1 MDTSAEHGLT
11 ACVPTAE
18 SHRYFDLNGLSERSG
33 KGAARDL
40 FERMPFKVTHEF
52 TENSWFSRD
61 RILDLADALPQASV
75 EYNLADIPVSQPV
88 TSLPDNNLSLRET
101 IENIETCG
109 SWVLLKSVEQHG
121 DYAELLE
128 QCLEEI
134 GDKLGL
140 RVEEML
146 SPRSFLFLTSSGGV
160 TPFHFDPEHN
170 FLLQIEGCKKIQIF
184 EPFDRSIVS
193 DRQLRDF
200 AAGAHRNLPFRESF
214 AERGEWFDFSA
225 GEGVYI
231 PFLAP
236 HWVKNSGSVSVSF
249 SISFETP
256 RTRQKLSTYR
266 RDRTGAPETLFHEQ
280 GQA

>member
-1 MDTSAEHGLT
+1 MDTSTEHGLT

-33 KGAARDL
+33 KGTARNL

-121 DYAELLE
+121 DYSELLE
-128 QCLEEI
+128 RCLEEI
-134 GDKLGL
+134 GEELGL

-146 SPRSFLFLTSSGGV
+146 APRSFLFLTSSGGV

-170 FLLQIEGCKKIQIF
+170 FLLQIEGRKKIQIF
-184 EPFDRSIVS
+184 EPFDHAIVS
-193 DRQLRDF
+193 DRQLQDF
-200 AAGAHRNLPFRESF
+200 AAGAHRNLPFEETF

-236 HWVKNSGSVSVSF
+236 HWVKNTGSVSISF
-249 SISFETP
+249 SISFETA

-266 RDRTGAPETLFHEQ
+266 RDRSVAPETLFHEQ

>member
-1 MDTSAEHGLT
+1 MHASPEHGSMNR
-11 ACVPTAE
+11 APTNG
-18 SHRYFDLNGLSERSG
+18 SRQYFDLNGLPELSGRGTARTLYER
-33 KGAARDL
+33 K
-40 FERMPFKVTHEF
+40 PFKFRHEF
-52 TENSWFSRD
+52 SASSWFSRD
-61 RILDLADALPQASV
+61 RILELADALPESSV

-88 TSLPDNNLSLRET
+88 TTMPHSGLSLRDT
-101 IENIETCG
+101 IRNIETCG

-121 DYAELLE
+121 DYAGLLDR
-128 QCLEEI
+128 CLEEI
-134 GDKLGL
+134 AEELGL
-140 RVEEML
+140 RVEEMI

-170 FLLQIEGCKKIQIF
+170 FLLQIEGRKKIQIF
-184 EPFDRSIVS
+184 EPFDSSIVS

-200 AAGAHRNLPFRESF
+200 AAGAHRNLPFEESI

-236 HWVKNSGSVSVSF
+236 HWVRNTGSVSISF
-249 SISFETP
+249 SISFETVKTK
-256 RTRQKLSTYR
+256 RKLSSYR
-266 RDRTGAPETLFHEQ
+266 RDQSDAPDTLFQEQ

>member
-1 MDTSAEHGLT
+1 MAISVEHGSMASAQT
-11 ACVPTAE
+11 NG
-18 SHRYFDLNGLSERSG
+18 SSSYFDLDGLAERSG
-33 KGAARDL
+33 KGAARAL
-40 FERMPFKVTHEF
+40 YERKPFKFRHEF
-52 TENSWFSRD
+52 AANAWFSRE
-61 RILDLADALPQASV
+61 RILEIADALPESSV

-88 TSLPDNNLSLRET
+88 TTMPHSGLSLQET
-101 IENIETCG
+101 IRNIDTCG

-121 DYAELLE
+121 DYAELLD
-128 QCLEEI
+128 QCMQEI
-134 GDKLGL
+134 GGELGL

-170 FLLQIEGCKKIQIF
+170 FLLQVEGRKKIQIF
-184 EPFDRSIVS
+184 EPFDGSIVNH
-193 DRQLRDF
+193 RQMQDF
-200 AAGAHRNLPFRESF
+200 VAGAHRNLPFDESI

-236 HWVKNSGSVSVSF
+236 HWVKNTGSVSVSF
-249 SISFETP
+249 SISFETAKTK
-256 RTRQKLSTYR
+256 RKLSTYR
-266 RDRTGAPETLFHEQ
+266 RDQADGPETLFNEQ

>member
-1 MDTSAEHGLT
+1 MAVSVEHGSM
-11 ACVPTAE
+11 ASAPTRG
-18 SHRYFDLNGLSERSG
+18 SNPYFDLNGLSELSG
-33 KGAARDL
+33 KGTARAL
-40 FERMPFKVTHEF
+40 YERKPFKFRHEF
-52 TENSWFSRD
+52 AANAWFSRD
-61 RILDLADALPQASV
+61 RILDLADALPESSV

-88 TSLPDNNLSLRET
+88 TTMPHSGLSLKET
-101 IENIETCG
+101 IRNIETCG

-121 DYAELLE
+121 DYAQLLDS
-128 QCLEEI
+128 CLEEI
-134 GDKLGL
+134 GNELGL

-170 FLLQIEGCKKIQIF
+170 FLLQIEGRKKIQIF
-184 EPFDRSIVS
+184 EPFDSSIVN
-193 DRQLRDF
+193 DRQIRDF
-200 AAGAHRNLPFRESF
+200 VAGAHRNLPFRESV

-236 HWVKNSGSVSVSF
+236 HWVKNTGSVSVSF
-249 SISFETP
+249 SISFETAK
-256 RTRQKLSTYR
+256 TKQTLSSYR
-266 RDRTGAPETLFHEQ
+266 RDHTDGPETLFNEQ

>member
-1 MDTSAEHGLT
+1 MA
-11 ACVPTAE
+11 AVPTAG
-18 SHRYFDLNGLSERSG
+18 SHRCFDLNGLSERSG
-33 KGAARDL
+33 KGTARNL

-52 TENSWFSRD
+52 TDNAWFSRD

-109 SWVLLKSVEQHG
+109 SWVLLKSVEQYG

-128 QCLEEI
+128 RCLEEI
-134 GDKLGL
+134 GEELGL

-146 SPRSFLFLTSSGGV
+146 APRSFLFLTSSGGV

-170 FLLQIEGCKKIQIF
+170 FLLQIEGRKKIQIF
-184 EPFDRSIVS
+184 EPFDHAIVS
-193 DRQLRDF
+193 DRQLQDF
-200 AAGAHRNLPFRESF
+200 AAGAHRNLPFEETF

-236 HWVKNSGSVSVSF
+236 HWVKNTGSVSVSL
-249 SISFETP
+249 SISFETEK
-256 RTRQKLSTYR
+256 TRQKLSSYR
-266 RDRTGAPETLFHEQ
+266 RAQADAPETLFHEQ

>member
-1 MDTSAEHGLT
+1 MELSVEPESLASAQKTG
-11 ACVPTAE
+11 
-18 SHRYFDLNGLSERSG
+18 SHRFLDLNGVSEPSG
-33 KGAARDL
+33 KGTARTL
-40 FERMPFKVTHEF
+40 YEHKPFKVGHEF
-52 TENSWFSRD
+52 TENSLFSRD
-61 RILDLADALPQASV
+61 RILELADALPESSV

-101 IENIETCG
+101 IENIESCG

-121 DYAELLE
+121 DYAALLNR
-128 QCLEEI
+128 CLEEI
-134 GDKLGL
+134 GEELGL
-140 RVEEML
+140 RVDEMR

-170 FLLQIEGCKKIQIF
+170 FLLQIEGRKKIQIF
-184 EPFDRSIVS
+184 EPFDRAIVS
-193 DRQLRDF
+193 DRQLQDF
-200 AAGAHRNLPFRESF
+200 AAGAHRNLPFEESF

-236 HWVKNSGSVSVSF
+236 HWVKNTGSVSVSF
-249 SISFETP
+249 SISFETAK
-256 RTRQKLSTYR
+256 TRHKLSSYR
-266 RDRTGAPETLFHEQ
+266 RDHTDAPDTLFQEQ